1 MDDDARLAHEAAAGN
16 AAAFGHLVRLHQ
28 GKVRAFLRRM
38 THGNHALADDL
49 SQDTFLEAHRKIAQY
64 RGEGSFTGWLYRIAY
79 TRFLME
85 VRKRKLEPLD
95 GEDER
100 GFETEPGLIAKLD
113 LEKAMAK
120 LSAAERAALT
130 LCYAL
135 EFSNEEAALILSTPL
150 GTLKSHVLRGRE
162 KLAKLLGT
170 APEAT

>member
-1 MDDDARLAHEAAAGN
+1 
-16 AAAFGHLVRLHQ
+16 
-28 GKVRAFLRRM
+28 M
-38 THGNHALADDL
+38 TRGNHALADDL
-49 SQDTFLEAHRKIAQY
+49 SQETFTEAYRKIAQY
-64 RGEGSFTGWLYRIAY
+64 RGESSFAGWLYRIAWSKL
-79 TRFLME
+79 LME
-85 VRKRKLEPLD
+85 ARKRKLEQLE
-95 GEDER
+95 GEDEH
-100 GFETEPGLIAKLD
+100 GFDTEPGLVAKLD

-170 APEAT
+170 ASEAI